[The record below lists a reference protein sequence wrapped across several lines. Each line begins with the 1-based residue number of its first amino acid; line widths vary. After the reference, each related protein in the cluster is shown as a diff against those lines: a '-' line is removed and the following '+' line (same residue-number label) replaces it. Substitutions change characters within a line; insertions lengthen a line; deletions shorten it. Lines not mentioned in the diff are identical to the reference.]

1 MKKKLKAL
9 LLSAG
14 FGTRLRPLTYE
25 TPKCLVEINGEKLL
39 INWLKKLEK
48 IGCDEVL
55 INTHYLSDKVDE
67 VLINWNPKKLKIK
80 TVYEE
85 ELLGTAGTLRKNS
98 DFFKNSIGLLIHVDN
113 FTNLNLND
121 FLKRHY
127 SRKEHCIISMVTFK
141 SENPKEC
148 GIVEVDND
156 NVMTNYFEKVKNPPS
171 NIANGAIFAFE
182 DSFLD
187 YFLSLSNEDNNFCA
201 DIVPKLRGKI
211 QTYFTNCCFIDI
223 GTPGSLKLAR
233 DLSKKK

>member
-55 INTHYLSDKVDE
+55 INTHYLSEQVDE

-85 ELLGTAGTLRKNS
+85 QLLGTAGTLRKNS

-121 FLKRHY
+121 FLKKHY

-148 GIVEVDND
+148 GIVEVDKD
-156 NVMTNYFEKVKNPPS
+156 NIMINYHEKVKDPPS
-171 NIANGAIFAFE
+171 NLANGAIFAF
-182 DSFLD
+182 DDIFMD
-187 YFLSLSNEDNNFCA
+187 YFLPLPDYRDNFCA
-201 DIVPKLRGKI
+201 DIVPLLKGRI
-211 QTYFTNCCFIDI
+211 QTYFTNGFFLDI
-223 GTPGSLKLAR
+223 GTPRSLKLANE
-233 DLSKKK
+233 LSQKK